1 MMSCRSGVRWSAIFA
16 GYALLACTAFAQS
29 ISVDASR
36 VVGTIRRL
44 NDVDNG
50 PLSQHG
56 VVDLTRYYRE
66 LGVQNVRLHDV
77 NWSYGDVLD
86 MECLFPDWSA
96 DPERTESY
104 NFTASDFYVK
114 TISDLGIHIIFR
126 LGYSAEGKSATR
138 HTAPPPSYEKWAS
151 VVEHIVRRYN
161 EGWDDGLH
169 ANIRYWEVWNEPDF
183 TDFWSATPE
192 QYYRLYEVTVR
203 ALKRLDPTLRVGG
216 PALAGHELF
225 LDGFLAYARKRALPL
240 DFLSWHIYTQDPAD
254 VAKRAERFHE
264 MLMRYGYAGA
274 QSVLDEW
281 NYGPLN
287 WDALFHDAS
296 ATQKYFGSTQNSVG
310 AAFDAAV
317 LIGMEDAPVDIA
329 TFYTGTT
336 AMWGLFTAAGVPQ
349 KPYYAFLAFTELLK
363 SPKRLAVDTAAD
375 SPIRTLAGISADGR
389 TIRILLSNPSDQAHV
404 LRLRLANLPWSGAA
418 EYQEQIVDERSNLE
432 ARSAPVT
439 RAGSTFSEV
448 MTRRSVVLLTIR
460 AAGK

>member
-1 MMSCRSGVRWSAIFA
+1 MTSCRSGVRWSAIFA

-50 PLSQHG
+50 PLCQHG

-86 MECLFPDWSA
+86 MEFLFPDWSA

-138 HTAPPPSYEKWAS
+138 HNAPPPSYEKWAA
-151 VVEHIVRRYN
+151 VVEHIVRHYN

-169 ANIRYWEVWNEPDF
+169 ANIRYWEVWNEPDI
-183 TDFWSATPE
+183 TDFWSGTPE

-203 ALKRLDPTLRVGG
+203 ALKRVDPTLRVGG

-225 LDGFLAYARKRALPL
+225 LDGFLAYARQRALPL

-287 WDALFHDAS
+287 WDALFQDAS
-296 ATQKYFGSTQNSVG
+296 ATQK
-310 AAFDAAV
+310 
-317 LIGMEDAPVDIA
+317 I
-329 TFYTGTT
+329 
-336 AMWGLFTAAGVPQ
+336 
-349 KPYYAFLAFTELLK
+349 
-363 SPKRLAVDTAAD
+363 
-375 SPIRTLAGISADGR
+375 
-389 TIRILLSNPSDQAHV
+389 
-404 LRLRLANLPWSGAA
+404 LRLDAKLC
-418 EYQEQIVDERSNLE
+418 
-432 ARSAPVT
+432 
-439 RAGSTFSEV
+439 
-448 MTRRSVVLLTIR
+448 RRSVRCGGAYRNGRRSGRYRHLLHGHYSDVGAVYSGRRTAETLLCVPGVYGVAEESEASCSGHGCR
-460 AAGK
+460 FADPHACRYFG